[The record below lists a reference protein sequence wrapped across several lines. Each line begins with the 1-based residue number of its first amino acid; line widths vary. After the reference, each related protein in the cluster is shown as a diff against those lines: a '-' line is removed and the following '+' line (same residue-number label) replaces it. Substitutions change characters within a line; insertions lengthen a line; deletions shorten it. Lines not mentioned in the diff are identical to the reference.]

1 MIDDKIQNNRLEL
14 MGRLT
19 ASLMH
24 EIRNSLSALNLNLE
38 FLQFYKD
45 DLPKEVNET
54 IQSSIQATDR
64 ISKFTENLLHFSKK
78 SDLEFEFASLNLITA
93 EVIDLLK
100 IKARKKN
107 VSIFCDLDESIPD
120 ILMNRNH
127 IFQVCMN
134 LIINAVDACDEKGEV
149 KVKSYKEKTSENSL
163 VVWEVKD
170 NGKGISDEIKEK
182 IFSEF
187 FTSKKDGTGLGLS
200 VCKKLLDNHKA
211 ELCFDSKQG
220 NGTTFYVKLNPK
232 LMETL
237 NAG

>member
-1 MIDDKIQNNRLEL
+1 
-14 MGRLT
+14 
-19 ASLMH
+19 
-24 EIRNSLSALNLNLE
+24 
-38 FLQFYKD
+38 
-45 DLPKEVNET
+45 
-54 IQSSIQATDR
+54 
-64 ISKFTENLLHFSKK
+64 
-78 SDLEFEFASLNLITA
+78 
-93 EVIDLLK
+93 
-100 IKARKKN
+100 
-107 VSIFCDLDESIPD
+107 
-120 ILMNRNH
+120 
-127 IFQVCMN
+127 MN

-149 KVKSYKEKTSENSL
+149 KVKSYKEKTSENSF

-170 NGKGISDEIKEK
+170 NGMGISDEIKEK

-211 ELCFDSKQG
+211 ELRFDSKRG